1 MKNAESV
8 DFAIFVLT
16 PDDTGIIRGENKNIA
31 RDNVLFELGLFIGTL
46 GKERCFIIKP
56 RDIELYLPT
65 DLLGLTS
72 ADYDG
77 NRTDNDLHSAVNAPC
92 AIIKK
97 SLSNL
102 GLISKNTKINKKKEQ
117 TNYDYKIDY
126 IEHSILVEIHTFCS
140 KYPQGRLVENIFDSA
155 PKQEGYADKLGLSLA
170 KLERMGFVSKKISE
184 VKDRYGK
191 AYNTY
196 FYSITDDG
204 LDFLLRNEHLTKTDE
219 KSPIVDDFL
228 DDVPF

>member
-140 KYPQGRLVENIFDSA
+140 KYPQGYLVESIFNSV
-155 PKQEGYADKLGLSLA
+155 PKHEGYGADKLSLSLA
-170 KLERMGFVSKKISE
+170 KLERMGFVSKEIGE
-184 VKDRYGK
+184 IDRHGITYK
-191 AYNTY
+191 AYFY
-196 FYSITDDG
+196 FITDDG
-204 LDFLLRNEHLTKTDE
+204 RDLLLKNEHLTE
-219 KSPIVDDFL
+219 MRNRQ
-228 DDVPF
+228 